1 MLDISIT
8 LVVIAHVVVS
18 LLLILVILMQRPK
31 QEGLGAA
38 FGAGMTDAAFGAKT
52 TDVLQK
58 GTVYLGTLFFIFS
71 LVLAILMGKRNA
83 IEGKNYAS
91 DGGSSASAPVETPE
105 AENSVLGNAGNVVAP
120 TPAEGTTAPVE
131 TTIAPVETTIAPEE
145 TTTAPEETTTAPEET
160 TTAPEGTTTAPEGT
174 TTAPEG
180 TTIAPEGTNEAPK
193 NLEEVPTDDV
203 NTSTEE
209 NKVPVGG

>member
-83 IEGKNYAS
+83 IEGKNYGS

-105 AENSVLGNAGNVVAP
+105 AENSVLGNSSNV
-120 TPAEGTTAPVE
+120 
-131 TTIAPVETTIAPEE
+131 IAPVPTEAPAAPGEAPAAPEE
-145 TTTAPEETTTAPEET
+145 APAAPKET
-160 TTAPEGTTTAPEGT
+160 
-174 TTAPEG
+174 
-180 TTIAPEGTNEAPK
+180 NDAPK
-193 NLEEVPTDDV
+193 NPEEVPTDGA
-203 NTSTEE
+203 NTPTEE

>member
-1 MLDISIT
+1 MLDIFIT

-91 DGGSSASAPVETPE
+91 DGGSSASAPVETTE

-120 TPAEGTTAPVE
+120 VPAES
-131 TTIAPVETTIAPEE
+131 IAPPAEAIAPPAE
-145 TTTAPEETTTAPEET
+145 A
-160 TTAPEGTTTAPEGT
+160 
-174 TTAPEG
+174 
-180 TTIAPEGTNEAPK
+180 IAPPAEAIAPPAETNEAPE
-193 NLEEVPTDDV
+193 NPDESPTDGA
-203 NTSTEE
+203 NTPTEE

>member
-120 TPAEGTTAPVE
+120 TPAKGSTT
-131 TTIAPVETTIAPEE
+131 
-145 TTTAPEETTTAPEET
+145 PEET

>member
-71 LVLAILMGKRNA
+71 LVLAILMGKRNS

-91 DGGSSASAPVETPE
+91 DGGSVANAPVESNE
-105 AENSVLGNAGNVVAP
+105 GGSSLLENSGEGIIDTPADATGTPVDATGTPSDATGTPAEGAE
-120 TPAEGTTAPVE
+120 TPAEGTGIPAEGTE
-131 TTIAPVETTIAPEE
+131 TPAEAIEIPAEGTETPAEE
-145 TTTAPEETTTAPEET
+145 TGTPAEGAETPAEATET
-160 TTAPEGTTTAPEGT
+160 PEGG
-174 TTAPEG
+174 
-180 TTIAPEGTNEAPK
+180 
-193 NLEEVPTDDV
+193 
-203 NTSTEE
+203 
-209 NKVPVGG
+209 VPVGE

>member
-83 IEGKNYAS
+83 IDGKNYAS
-91 DGGSSASAPVETPE
+91 DGGSAANAPVETNE
-105 AENSVLGNAGNVVAP
+105 GENSVLGNAGDVITP
-120 TPAEGTTAPVE
+120 TPEEATTAPE
-131 TTIAPVETTIAPEE
+131 EATAAPEE
-145 TTTAPEETTTAPEET
+145 ATAAPEEATAAPEEATAAPEEATTAPEETNEASKIPEET
-160 TTAPEGTTTAPEGT
+160 PADGA
-174 TTAPEG
+174 
-180 TTIAPEGTNEAPK
+180 K
-193 NLEEVPTDDV
+193 
-203 NTSTEE
+203 TSTEE
-209 NKVPVGG
+209 DKAPVGG

>member
-1 MLDISIT
+1 MLDIFIT

-91 DGGSSASAPVETPE
+91 DGGSSASAPVETTE

-120 TPAEGTTAPVE
+120 VPAES
-131 TTIAPVETTIAPEE
+131 IAPPAESIAPPAE
-145 TTTAPEETTTAPEET
+145 A
-160 TTAPEGTTTAPEGT
+160 
-174 TTAPEG
+174 
-180 TTIAPEGTNEAPK
+180 IAPPAESIAPPAEAIAPPAEAIAPPAETNEAPE
-193 NLEEVPTDDV
+193 NPDESPTDGA
-203 NTSTEE
+203 NTPTEE

>member
-83 IEGKNYAS
+83 IDGKNYAS
-91 DGGSSASAPVETPE
+91 DGGSAANAPVETNE
-105 AENSVLGNAGNVVAP
+105 GENSVLGNAGDVITP
-120 TPAEGTTAPVE
+120 TPEEATAAPEEATAAPEEATTAPE
-131 TTIAPVETTIAPEE
+131 EATTAPEE
-145 TTTAPEETTTAPEET
+145 ATTAPEEATAAPEEATAAPEEATAAPEEATTAPEETNEASKIPEET
-160 TTAPEGTTTAPEGT
+160 PADGA
-174 TTAPEG
+174 
-180 TTIAPEGTNEAPK
+180 K
-193 NLEEVPTDDV
+193 
-203 NTSTEE
+203 TSTEE
-209 NKVPVGG
+209 DKAPVGG

>member
-91 DGGSSASAPVETPE
+91 DGGSSASAPVETTE

-120 TPAEGTTAPVE
+120 VHAESIAPPAES
-131 TTIAPVETTIAPEE
+131 IAPPAEAIAPPAE
-145 TTTAPEETTTAPEET
+145 TKEAPENPDES
-160 TTAPEGTTTAPEGT
+160 
-174 TTAPEG
+174 
-180 TTIAPEGTNEAPK
+180 
-193 NLEEVPTDDV
+193 PTDGA
-203 NTSTEE
+203 NTPTEE

>member
-83 IEGKNYAS
+83 IDGKNYAS
-91 DGGSSASAPVETPE
+91 DGGSAANAPVETNE
-105 AENSVLGNAGNVVAP
+105 GENSVLGNVGDVITP
-120 TPAEGTTAPVE
+120 TPEEATA
-131 TTIAPVETTIAPEE
+131 APEE
-145 TTTAPEETTTAPEET
+145 ATAAPEEATAAPEEATTAPEETNEASKIPEET
-160 TTAPEGTTTAPEGT
+160 PADGA
-174 TTAPEG
+174 
-180 TTIAPEGTNEAPK
+180 K
-193 NLEEVPTDDV
+193 
-203 NTSTEE
+203 TSTEE
-209 NKVPVGG
+209 DKAPVGG

>member
-91 DGGSSASAPVETPE
+91 DGGSSASAPVETTE

-120 TPAEGTTAPVE
+120 VPAEA
-131 TTIAPVETTIAPEE
+131 IAPVPAEAIAPVPAE
-145 TTTAPEETTTAPEET
+145 A
-160 TTAPEGTTTAPEGT
+160 
-174 TTAPEG
+174 
-180 TTIAPEGTNEAPK
+180 IAPPAEAIAPPAGTNEAPK
-193 NLEEVPTDDV
+193 NPEEAPTDGA
-203 NTSTEE
+203 NTPTEE

>member
-91 DGGSSASAPVETPE
+91 DGGSSAGAPVETTE

-120 TPAEGTTAPVE
+120 VPAEA
-131 TTIAPVETTIAPEE
+131 IAPPAEAIAPPAE
-145 TTTAPEETTTAPEET
+145 A
-160 TTAPEGTTTAPEGT
+160 
-174 TTAPEG
+174 
-180 TTIAPEGTNEAPK
+180 IAPPAETNEAPK
-193 NLEEVPTDDV
+193 NPEEAPTDGA
-203 NTSTEE
+203 NTPTEE

>member
-91 DGGSSASAPVETPE
+91 DGGSSASAPVETTE

-120 TPAEGTTAPVE
+120 VPAES
-131 TTIAPVETTIAPEE
+131 IAPPAEAIAPPAE
-145 TTTAPEETTTAPEET
+145 
-160 TTAPEGTTTAPEGT
+160 
-174 TTAPEG
+174 
-180 TTIAPEGTNEAPK
+180 TNEAPE
-193 NLEEVPTDDV
+193 NPDESPTDGA
-203 NTSTEE
+203 NTPTEE

>member
-120 TPAEGTTAPVE
+120 TPAEGSTAPAE
-131 TTIAPVETTIAPEE
+131 GS
-145 TTTAPEETTTAPEET
+145 TAPEGT

-180 TTIAPEGTNEAPK
+180 TTTAPEGTNEAPK

>member
-83 IEGKNYAS
+83 IDGKNYAS
-91 DGGSSASAPVETPE
+91 DGGSAANAPVETNE
-105 AENSVLGNAGNVVAP
+105 GENSVLGNAGDVITP
-120 TPAEGTTAPVE
+120 TPEEATAAPEEATAAPEEATTAPE
-131 TTIAPVETTIAPEE
+131 EATAAPEE
-145 TTTAPEETTTAPEET
+145 ATAAPEEATAAPEEATTAPEETNEASKIPEET
-160 TTAPEGTTTAPEGT
+160 PADGA
-174 TTAPEG
+174 
-180 TTIAPEGTNEAPK
+180 K
-193 NLEEVPTDDV
+193 
-203 NTSTEE
+203 TSTEE
-209 NKVPVGG
+209 DKAPVGG

>member
-120 TPAEGTTAPVE
+120 TPAEGSTAPAEGSTAPEETTTAPE
-131 TTIAPVETTIAPEE
+131 G

-160 TTAPEGTTTAPEGT
+160 TTAPEGTTT
-174 TTAPEG
+174 
-180 TTIAPEGTNEAPK
+180 APEGTNEAPK

>member
-83 IEGKNYAS
+83 IEGKNYGS

-105 AENSVLGNAGNVVAP
+105 AENSVLGNSSNV
-120 TPAEGTTAPVE
+120 
-131 TTIAPVETTIAPEE
+131 IAPVPTEAPAAPGEAPAAPEE
-145 TTTAPEETTTAPEET
+145 APAAPEEAPAAPKET
-160 TTAPEGTTTAPEGT
+160 
-174 TTAPEG
+174 
-180 TTIAPEGTNEAPK
+180 NDAPK
-193 NLEEVPTDDV
+193 NPEEVPTDGA
-203 NTSTEE
+203 NTPTEE

>member
-1 MLDISIT
+1 MLDIFIT

-91 DGGSSASAPVETPE
+91 DGGSSASAPVETTE

-120 TPAEGTTAPVE
+120 VPAEA
-131 TTIAPVETTIAPEE
+131 IAPTAEAIAPPAE
-145 TTTAPEETTTAPEET
+145 A
-160 TTAPEGTTTAPEGT
+160 
-174 TTAPEG
+174 
-180 TTIAPEGTNEAPK
+180 IAPPAETNEAPE
-193 NLEEVPTDDV
+193 NPDESPTDGA
-203 NTSTEE
+203 NTPTEE

>member
-83 IEGKNYAS
+83 IDGKNYAS
-91 DGGSSASAPVETPE
+91 DGGSAANAPVETNE
-105 AENSVLGNAGNVVAP
+105 GENSVLGNVGDVITP
-120 TPAEGTTAPVE
+120 TPEEATA
-131 TTIAPVETTIAPEE
+131 APEE
-145 TTTAPEETTTAPEET
+145 ATTAPEETNEASKIPEET
-160 TTAPEGTTTAPEGT
+160 PADGA
-174 TTAPEG
+174 
-180 TTIAPEGTNEAPK
+180 K
-193 NLEEVPTDDV
+193 
-203 NTSTEE
+203 TSTEE
-209 NKVPVGG
+209 DKAPVGG